1 VLIVA
6 DKQILCAKCGA
17 LVGLSKEFTERT
29 RVWSQLMLK
38 DRAVVSGDDWEFFC
52 NIKCKERAQV

>member
-6 DKQILCAKCGA
+6 DKQILCATCGK
-17 LVGLSKEFTERT
+17 LVGLGIGSITH
-29 RVWSQLMLK
+29 LK
-38 DRAVVSGDDWEFFC
+38 DRYVISVHQGVDEPVLFC

>member
-6 DKQILCAKCGA
+6 DKQILCATCGA
-17 LVGLSKEFTERT
+17 LIGLVRQPGGAIPIAT
-29 RVWSQLMLK
+29 LLK
-38 DRAVVSGDDWEFFC
+38 DQYVVFLTADRAYC